1 MFEALGERLAAA
13 LKKISGRGVLRPE
26 DVDAALREVRLALLE
41 ADVNFKVV
49 KEFVER
55 VRARVA
61 GVEISPGLTAPQ
73 TVIKAVNEELVELLG
88 GNAEGLRYAAQP
100 PTVLMLVGLQG
111 SGKTTT
117 AVKLAL
123 LARRDGHRPLVAA
136 LDFRRPAAVE
146 ELKTLAEKEGV
157 AFVLPIHGEVARS
170 AGGAAGRAA
179 GRAIDEAARLGC
191 DVVVLDTAGRLH
203 VDAELMDE
211 LRQLKSRVRVTET
224 MLVAD
229 SMTGQEAVKVGETFG
244 REVGVDGVILTK
256 LDGDARGGA
265 ALSFR
270 VATGERIRFAGTGE
284 KPSDLEVFHA
294 ERMASRILGMG
305 DVLTLIEKAERAV
318 DKDRAAE
325 VERHLRAG
333 RLSFDDFL
341 AQIRQL
347 RGMGSLE
354 SMLEMV
360 PGGGALRGQL
370 AGADTEKEMK
380 KMEAIILSMTPRER
394 AHPELI
400 DGARRRRIAHGS
412 GVQPADVKRLLKARD
427 AMQKLAKQFGAVNRK
442 GRLAGLPP
450 SGGLLKGGAGW

>member
-26 DVDAALREVRLALLE
+26 DVEAGLREVRLALLE

-73 TVIKAVNEELVELLG
+73 TVIKAVNEELVQLLG

-123 LARRDGHRPLVAA
+123 LARRDGHRPLVAG

-146 ELKTLAEKEGV
+146 QLKTLAEREGV
-157 AFVLPIHGEVARS
+157 VCVLPTHGELVLPIHGEVARS
-170 AGGAAGRAA
+170 AGGAAGAPAGGAA

-191 DVVVLDTAGRLH
+191 DVVILDTAGRLH
-203 VDAELMDE
+203 VDAELMAE

-224 MLVAD
+224 LLVAD
-229 SMTGQEAVKVGETFG
+229 SMTGQEAVKVGEAFG

-284 KPSDLEVFHA
+284 KPADLEVFHA
-294 ERMASRILGMG
+294 DEVACRQYAQSQVGVTPEEAATQSAVTSAAVGTAVGAAAGAVLGAAAGNAGTGAAIGAGSGLLLGGVSGAQASADSGA
-305 DVLTLIEKAERAV
+305 TLQSRY
-318 DKDRAAE
+318 DAAYIQCMY
-325 VERHLRAG
+325 AKG
-333 RLSFDDFL
+333 N
-341 AQIRQL
+341 Q
-347 RGMGSLE
+347 
-354 SMLEMV
+354 V
-360 PGGGALRGQL
+360 PGVATAPIHHSAPPPPPPGLPL
-370 AGADTEKEMK
+370 
-380 KMEAIILSMTPRER
+380 P
-394 AHPELI
+394 P
-400 DGARRRRIAHGS
+400 
-412 GVQPADVKRLLKARD
+412 P
-427 AMQKLAKQFGAVNRK
+427 
-442 GRLAGLPP
+442 GLPP
-450 SGGLLKGGAGW
+450 PPPPGPIDLEPNR